1 MKDGKA
7 VKKWLKHL
15 KESSLSPSSSLVY
28 FIIHLHMLLISAYKV
43 LRFIICWLQN
53 SVIGFNGD
61 ISWFFFS
68 LWRLTASFSPSK
80 YLRWHVIPH
89 NKLLWKCI
97 FIFIISRSFHSQK
110 QNNKTVLNRI

>member
-1 MKDGKA
+1 MAETPQG
-7 VKKWLKHL
+7 VVLVVVVVTCL
-15 KESSLSPSSSLVY
+15 LYNSLTY
-28 FIIHLHMLLISAYKV
+28 MLLISAYKV

-97 FIFIISRSFHSQK
+97 LIFIISRSFHSQK
-110 QNNKTVLNRI
+110 QNNKNVLNRILPKG